1 MDISRRVRDKHYIKR
16 VTVDINTDSRVKAV
30 ELQNSFSR
38 LCRGKLKRK
47 LDETFTKILKDNNI
61 EHLRIDRLE
70 VDLGKYKRGLD
81 QAKLLRDFPK
91 IITKAITNE
100 IAQQVK
106 TNPDITIKNTTN
118 TKRFLAKRNEIEYE
132 KNNRLNQPQLEE
144 GVSLVHRPSG
154 EVISKLL
161 RGDGKSNSEIDKN
174 VRPSGIAE
182 SHDHSDET
190 LFWYYLD
197 TGLLPWWA
205 NENTAQVLSDIYL
218 KLDHRDAGILLSRI
232 LKRPELMSRICYQ
245 WSIPFQL
252 ELLEGMN
259 ELGAGQVVLR
269 LILQSCSAVS
279 DHYEFIRTAWHT
291 ILSNHYRLLDEAL
304 LSQLV
309 IEGWQQIPGFERWRA
324 QLSYSAEVR
333 QDVLFWH
340 FLEKSK
346 ITPVNIDCV
355 VPESLFLSPTLPQS
369 TSNQQLELIDN
380 ILVDNAGLALFLPY
394 LSDLFKQLSFIN
406 KDGLFVNESAQQRAV
421 HTLQYM
427 VVGELDYA
435 EPELV
440 LNKILCGISPE
451 QPVWHK
457 VELSTQETNICDEF
471 MTRLI
476 ALICNDDGMSLADF
490 KCVYIQ
496 RRGSISIRSQAWLL
510 RVEAEGRDVLIQA
523 NIPEFKPIHPP
534 WSPYPL
540 VVEWGYDF
548 N

>member
-16 VTVDINTDSRVKAV
+16 VTVDINTDSQVKAV

-47 LDETFTKILKDNNI
+47 LDETFTEILKDNNI

-70 VDLGKYKRGLD
+70 VDLGKYQRGLD

-91 IITKAITNE
+91 IITKAITNK

-106 TNPDITIKNTTN
+106 TNSDITIKNTTN
-118 TKRFLAKRNEIEYE
+118 AKRFLAKRNEVEYE
-132 KNNRLNQPQLEE
+132 EKNGLNQPRLEE
-144 GVSLVHRPSG
+144 GVSLVNRQSDDF
-154 EVISKLL
+154 ISKLIE
-161 RGDGKSNSEIDKN
+161 GNIKSNSEVDKN
-174 VRPSGIAE
+174 IRLSGIAE
-182 SHDHSDET
+182 SHDHSDEE

-205 NENTAQVLSDIYL
+205 NENIAQLLSDIYF
-218 KLDHRDAGILLSRI
+218 KLDHRDAGIILSRI
-232 LKRPELMSRICYQ
+232 LKRPELISRICYQ

-252 ELLEGMN
+252 EVLEGMN

-269 LILQSCSAVS
+269 LILQSCEAVS

-291 ILSNHYRLLDEAL
+291 IVSNHYRQLDEVL
-304 LSQLV
+304 LSQQV
-309 IEGWQQIPGFERWRA
+309 IEDWQQMSGFERWRA

-333 QDVLFWH
+333 QDTLFWY
-340 FLEKSK
+340 FLENAK

-369 TSNQQLELIDN
+369 TSNPQLELIDN
-380 ILVDNAGLALFLPY
+380 ILVDNAGLALCLPH
-394 LSDLFKQLSFIN
+394 LPDLFKQLSFTN
-406 KDGLFVNESAQQRAV
+406 KDGFFVNENAQQRAV
-421 HTLQYM
+421 HILQYM
-427 VVGELDYA
+427 VVGEQDYA

-457 VELSTQETNICDEF
+457 VDLSTQETNICDEF

-476 ALICNDDGMSLADF
+476 TLICNDDGMSLADF

-496 RRGSISIRSQAWLL
+496 RRGLISIRSQAWLL

-523 NIPEFKPIHPP
+523 NIPEFKPIHPS

-540 VVEWGYDF
+540 VVEWGHDL